1 MIDVLIPT
9 CINCRFVDICKLVNE
24 NYDEVRNT
32 TQCLAYTDK
41 EHKVIILAEL
51 IKTINKL
58 INSISYKTEI
68 FKIEEQMKELCK
80 SLDVDIIFNET
91 EDTENRYFN
100 MNPLTEE
107 ADKLLLQLQSLLN
120 SEDLSNKITET
131 VNEIEA
137 ILLKKELNFSHFTF
151 TFKLP
156 NKEMLIE
163 FERASEMISVS
174 ESYEGESNG

>member
-9 CINCRFVDICKLVNE
+9 CSTCRFIDICKLITESCNSI
-24 NYDEVRNT
+24 RNT
-32 TQCLAYTDK
+32 DQCLAYTDK

-51 IKTINKL
+51 TKTINKL

-80 SLDVDIIFNET
+80 TLDIDIIFNET
-91 EDTENRYFN
+91 KDTEDRYFN

-107 ADKLLLQLQSLLN
+107 ADKLLLILQRLLN
-120 SEDLSNKITET
+120 SEELSNKITET

-137 ILLKKELNFSHFTF
+137 ILLKKELNFSKFSFTF
-151 TFKLP
+151 SLP

>member
-9 CINCRFVDICKLVNE
+9 CRDCKYIDICKLINE
-24 NYDEVRNT
+24 SINEIRNSD
-32 TQCLAYTDK
+32 QCLAYTDK

-51 IKTINKL
+51 TKTINKL
-58 INSISYKTEI
+58 INSAVYRTEI

-80 SLDVDIIFNET
+80 SLDIDIVFNET

-100 MNPLTEE
+100 MNPLTAE
-107 ADKLLLQLQSLLN
+107 ADKLLLLLQKLLN

-156 NKEMLIE
+156 DKEMLIE

-174 ESYEGESNG
+174 ESYEGELN

>member
-1 MIDVLIPT
+1 MIDILIPT
-9 CINCRFVDICKLVNE
+9 CDNCKYAEICKLMAE
-24 NYDEVRNT
+24 DYRTLRNSS
-32 TQCLAYTDK
+32 QCLACTDK
-41 EHKVIILAEL
+41 EHKIIILAEL
-51 IKTINKL
+51 TKTINKI
-58 INSISYKTEI
+58 INSSAYKTEI

-80 SLDVDIIFNET
+80 TLDIEITFNET

-100 MNPLTEE
+100 MSPLTEE
-107 ADKLLLQLQSLLN
+107 ADKLLLLLQRLLN
-120 SEDLSNKITET
+120 SEELSNKITET

-137 ILLKKELNFSHFTF
+137 MLLKKELNFSHFTF

-174 ESYEGESNG
+174 ESYEGESK

>member
-9 CINCRFVDICKLVNE
+9 CDNCKFLDICKLINE
-24 NYDEVRNT
+24 SISEIRNT
-32 TQCLAYTDK
+32 HQCLAYTDK
-41 EHKVIILAEL
+41 EHKIIILAEL
-51 IKTINKL
+51 TKTINKL
-58 INSISYKTEI
+58 INSPVYKTEI
-68 FKIEEQMKELCK
+68 FKIEDQMKELCK
-80 SLDVDIIFNET
+80 TLDIDVIFNET
-91 EDTENRYFN
+91 TDIESRYFN

-107 ADKLLLQLQSLLN
+107 ADKLLLLLQRMLN

-137 ILLKKELNFSHFTF
+137 ILLKKELNFSKFSFTF
-151 TFKLP
+151 TLP

-174 ESYEGESNG
+174 ESYEGDPK